1 MNETSSTLKISLWTK
16 AQETLVTHIKEV
28 QYQLLEL
35 QEASDGED
43 KNSAGDKYE
52 VGREIINQ
60 SRELLD
66 KQLESYRKMQHLL
79 KTVSMSDADKVQEG
93 SLVKL
98 PLGYIWVSVPLGKI
112 ELEGV
117 SYQLVSKDSP
127 LIQALWELKAGES
140 GTFRDKKMKVEE
152 VY

>member
-1 MNETSSTLKISLWTK
+1 MNKTSSTLKISLWTK
-16 AQETLVTHIKEV
+16 AQETLLTHIKDV

-66 KQLESYRKMQHLL
+66 KQLDSYRRMQHQL
-79 KTVSMSDADKVQEG
+79 KTLSMSDADKVQEG
-93 SLVKL
+93 SLLKL
-98 PLGYIWVSVPLGKI
+98 PMGFIWVSVPLGKI
-112 ELEGV
+112 EMEGV

-127 LIQALWELKAGES
+127 LIQALWDLKAGDS
-140 GTFRDKKMKVEE
+140 GIFRDKKMKIEE
-152 VY
+152 IY

>member
-16 AQETLVTHIKEV
+16 AQEILVTHIKEV

-66 KQLESYRKMQHLL
+66 KQLESYRRMQNML
-79 KTVSMSDADKVQEG
+79 KTVAMSDADKVQEG
-93 SLVKL
+93 SLIKL
-98 PLGYIWVSVPLGKI
+98 PLGFIWVSVPLGKI
-112 ELEGV
+112 EMEGV

-127 LIQALWELKAGES
+127 LIQALWELKAGDS
-140 GTFRDKKMKVEE
+140 GTFRDKKIKIEAI
-152 VY
+152 Y

>member
-1 MNETSSTLKISLWTK
+1 MKESSSTLKISLWTR
-16 AQETLVTHIKEV
+16 AQETLVAHIKEV

-66 KQLESYRKMQHLL
+66 KQLESYRRMQHQL
-79 KTVSMSDADKVQEG
+79 KAVSMSDSDKVQEG
-93 SLVKL
+93 SLIKL
-98 PLGYIWVSVPLGKI
+98 PLGFIWVSVPLGKI
-112 ELEGV
+112 EMDGV

-127 LIQALWELKAGES
+127 LIQALWELKVGES
-140 GTFRDKKMKVEE
+140 GVFRDKKIKVEE
-152 VY
+152 IY

>member
-66 KQLESYRKMQHLL
+66 KQLESYRRMQTLL

-93 SLVKL
+93 SLIKI
-98 PLGYIWVSVPLGKI
+98 PLGFIWVSVPLGKI
-112 ELEGV
+112 EMDGV
-117 SYQLVSKDSP
+117 SYQLVSKESP
-127 LIQALWELKAGES
+127 LIQALWELKAGEF

-152 VY
+152 IY

>member
-1 MNETSSTLKISLWTK
+1 MNETFSTLKISLWTK
-16 AQETLVTHIKEV
+16 AQEILVGHIKDV
-28 QYQLLEL
+28 QYQLSEL

-60 SRELLD
+60 SRDLLD
-66 KQLESYRKMQHLL
+66 KQLESYRRMQNLL

-93 SLVKL
+93 SLIKL

-112 ELEGV
+112 EMDGV

-152 VY
+152 IY

>member
-1 MNETSSTLKISLWTK
+1 MNGTSSTLKISLWAK
-16 AQETLVTHIKEV
+16 AQETLVAQIKEV

-66 KQLESYRKMQHLL
+66 KQLESYRRMQNLL
-79 KTVSMSDADKVQEG
+79 KAVSMGDADKVQEG

-98 PLGYIWVSVPLGKI
+98 PLGFIWVSVPLGKV
-112 ELEGV
+112 EMDGV

-127 LIQALWELKAGES
+127 LIQALWDLKVGEY
-140 GTFRDKKMKVEE
+140 GTFRDKKIKIEAI
-152 VY
+152 Y